1 MAGLWSLSSDFSF
14 QICLHALLS
23 CGNGGRNPAPC
34 CAGGVRVA
42 GPPQLLLLLDTS
54 GEVWWAGSTGAW
66 VLGEDRFPQEWGP
79 YLTSPRTPHGRQIPE
94 SRARCAPC
102 GPMSLGVEE
111 KLLLPKF
118 PKHYSAA
125 APTTPSVPAPCA
137 ARGMAFSPGTE
148 GRSGTER

>member
-1 MAGLWSLSSDFSF
+1 M
-14 QICLHALLS
+14 
-23 CGNGGRNPAPC
+23 
-34 CAGGVRVA
+34 
-42 GPPQLLLLLDTS
+42 
-54 GEVWWAGSTGAW
+54 
-66 VLGEDRFPQEWGP
+66 LGEDHFPQGWWP